1 MFVAREE
8 KKPIMSGSNTNKRI
22 GSSKFPSSSPFTSHL
37 NQRQATSA
45 KLNAGA
51 TKKDEFLNKEEEYK
65 RLNAELEKKTAN
77 LVYEAEQVLKANE
90 KLLSDTDYLN
100 KVADIDLNTIGFKPT
115 APKNV
120 SAPIK
125 ISTVNHQSNK
135 FKPNNNILDFDE
147 ISKFRANINRET
159 GNDGDE
165 DDDFNQRDHMT
176 EYHDANYD
184 QINAYLNE
192 GADEERNQMIP
203 RAVNE
208 MSNEAQIRFLKA
220 KLKVMQEELDRNGVE
235 LNKKDEENIM
245 LAQRC
250 KDLDEDRAKQLR
262 ISNSHQTQL
271 DKFKKLNEDLQAKLT
286 QSDSQSQLMKKEND
300 QLKRDLKKAQ
310 QDQQQLEIKQNRSAE
325 EVDKLKLE
333 LSKQLTHK
341 KDGNEQEKLKLDS
354 LSSENKRLQ
363 KQKVELIQAFKKQLK
378 LIDILKKQKMH
389 LEAAKILQFSEQE
402 FINALEW
409 NSNQSAG
416 ANAGKT
422 SARPPSSSG
431 SNRNLTKPENK
442 KNAAAVAA
450 AGGNMT
456 RKPPKNRS
464 KSDDMSS
471 NSVENFSNNNN
482 KMENLALEENL
493 DNYDDDENY
502 EVFNQDYNNIKY
514 NVNDDD
520 EDLDI
525 QDYQNYDS
533 DIENRVK

>member
-1 MFVAREE
+1 
-8 KKPIMSGSNTNKRI
+8 MSAGNNKRV
-22 GSSKFPSSSPFTSHL
+22 GSSKLPSSSSYLSNL
-37 NQRQATSA
+37 NQRQVTSA
-45 KLNAGA
+45 KYDVAATA

-90 KLLSDTDYLN
+90 KLLNDTDYLN
-100 KVADIDLNTIGFKPT
+100 KVADIDFNTLGVKST
-115 APKNV
+115 ATKNA

-125 ISTVNHQSNK
+125 ISTVNQSTK

-147 ISKFRANINRET
+147 ISKFRANINKEM
-159 GNDGDE
+159 GDDENEPNENDS
-165 DDDFNQRDHMT
+165 
-176 EYHDANYD
+176 NYD
-184 QINAYLNE
+184 QINAYLSENI
-192 GADEERNQMIP
+192 DEDRHQMIP
-203 RAVNE
+203 RAANE

-235 LNKKDEENIM
+235 LNKKDEENIK

-250 KDLDEDRAKQLR
+250 KELDEDRAKQLR

-271 DKFKKLNEDLQAKLT
+271 DKFKKLNEDLQSKLT
-286 QSDSQSQLMKKEND
+286 QSDSQYQLMKKENE

-325 EVDKLKLE
+325 EIDKLKLE

-341 KDGNEQEKLKLDS
+341 KDGNEQEKLKIES

-409 NSNQSAG
+409 NSNQAAG
-416 ANAGKT
+416 AGVGKT

-431 SNRNLTKPENK
+431 SNRNFAKQDNK
-442 KNAAAVAA
+442 KNVGAATA
-450 AGGNMT
+450 NQ
-456 RKPPKNRS
+456 KPPKNRS
-464 KSDDMSS
+464 KSNEMGS
-471 NSVENFSNNNN
+471 NSAENFGNN
-482 KMENLALEENL
+482 MENLAIEDNL
-493 DNYDDDENY
+493 DDYGDDENY
-502 EVFNQDYNNIKY
+502 EVFNQDYNNE
-514 NVNDDD
+514 NG

-525 QDYQNYDS
+525 QDYQNFDS
-533 DIENRVK
+533 DENRVDK